1 MNRYLQLKDINF
13 MASSSKKNQGSEPL
27 NKELSPDQKL
37 SLVSL
42 SLMQKLSQKDPT
54 FSWLEDENSEKIDS
68 KKLRD
73 RLELTQLAIKTGAP
87 LSTSEITYLMGAKPG
102 KKNVQRGG
110 LIATKISRNI
120 WKISKNDEEKNYWRN

>member
-1 MNRYLQLKDINF
+1 
-13 MASSSKKNQGSEPL
+13 MASTSKKTQRPESL

-42 SLMQKLSQKDPT
+42 GLMQKLSQKDPS
-54 FSWLEDENSEKIDS
+54 FNWLEDEHSEKLYI

-73 RLELTQLAIKTGAP
+73 RLELIQLALGTGAP
-87 LSTSEITYLMGAKPG
+87 LSTTEISFLMGAKPG
-102 KKNVQRGG
+102 KKTVERGG

-120 WKISKNDEEKNYWRN
+120 WKLSKNNAEKNYWRN

>member
-1 MNRYLQLKDINF
+1 

-42 SLMQKLSQKDPT
+42 SLMQKLSQKDPS
-54 FSWLEDENSEKIDS
+54 FSWLEDENSKKVS
-68 KKLRD
+68 TKKLRD
-73 RLELTQLAIKTGAP
+73 RLELLSLAIDTGAP
-87 LSTSEITYLMGAKPG
+87 LSTTEITFLMGAKPG
-102 KKNVQRGG
+102 NKNVIRGG

-120 WKISKNDEEKNYWRN
+120 WKISKNTESQNYWRN